1 MSSVVKKDAH
11 VIDMDTRGIIS
22 SRYKRITKSINQTF
36 WGSNSETA
44 HSYYVGSYGRGTAI
58 NTSDLMFYLNCQRV
72 NITILL
78 ICMEMGNQGCYKQLK
93 MQFL

>member
-44 HSYYVGSYGRGTAI
+44 HSYYVGSVSYTHL
-58 NTSDLMFYLNCQRV
+58 TLPTTLRV
-72 NITILL
+72 
-78 ICMEMGNQGCYKQLK
+78 
-93 MQFL
+93 

>member
-44 HSYYVGSYGRGTAI
+44 HMLVH
-58 NTSDLMFYLNCQRV
+58 
-72 NITILL
+72 
-78 ICMEMGNQGCYKQLK
+78 MEEEQQ
-93 MQFL
+93 